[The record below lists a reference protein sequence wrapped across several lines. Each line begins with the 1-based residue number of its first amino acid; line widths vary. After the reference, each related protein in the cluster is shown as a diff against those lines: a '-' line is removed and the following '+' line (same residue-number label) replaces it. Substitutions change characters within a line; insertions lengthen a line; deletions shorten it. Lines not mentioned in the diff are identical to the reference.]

1 MAVTDSVSWEQR
13 EGQRMR
19 TAHAAGDPRGG
30 GAAGA
35 GSRAALHTAPVPF
48 AVLPPPLLSALN
60 FSRADSRS
68 GRSGSAAGGAPE
80 RAWRAERAGD
90 AGLALQ
96 LARPPRGGRTTHPL
110 PSRPCLWLVSHFL
123 INCVLINHNVPN
135 ISYFNQ
141 NFHFLKVKL
150 TSNKGHTS

>member
-1 MAVTDSVSWEQR
+1 MLQGTRAVV
-13 EGQRMR
+13 
-19 TAHAAGDPRGG
+19 AAAQLGLEAGPR
-30 GAAGA
+30 
-35 GSRAALHTAPVPF
+35 SLTAPVPL

-96 LARPPRGGRTTHPL
+96 LGRRHRGADERLTHCPRARVYGL
-110 PSRPCLWLVSHFL
+110 FL
-123 INCVLINHNVPN
+123 T
-135 ISYFNQ
+135 
-141 NFHFLKVKL
+141 FLSIVFL
-150 TSNKGHTS
+150 